1 MKRFPY
7 VSIILENTVGDVL
20 LLLRENRSTTICP
33 VHWTFIG
40 GGVQAG
46 EDPEAAAQRVL
57 EEETGV
63 RTQVSLWKHYDREHP
78 PFTIDQ
84 FIFTA
89 QAEDSGQLLVLGQ
102 DIQFFK
108 SCEIEYL
115 TIGYGFK
122 ELLQEYFLVKD
133 R

>member
-7 VSIILENTVGDVL
+7 VSIILENAEGEIL
-20 LLLRENRSTTICP
+20 LLLRENRSTTVCP
-33 VHWTFIG
+33 IQWTLIG

-63 RTQVSLWKHYDREHP
+63 QAQLLLWKHYAREHP
-78 PFTIDQ
+78 PFTIEQ
-84 FIFTA
+84 YIFTA
-89 QAEDSGQLLVLGQ
+89 QVEDSGQLLVLGR
-102 DIQFFK
+102 DTQFFK
-108 SCEIEYL
+108 PCELEHL
-115 TIGYGFK
+115 KIGYGFR
-122 ELLQEYFLVKD
+122 ELLQKYSMVKD